1 MASRETVRKKPKDT
15 KGTLLRLLR
24 YVGAYKW
31 LLAFIVALCFVSNF
45 LALLGP
51 SMAGAAINAASAGAG
66 KVDFGQV
73 YYYAERML
81 FCYVCSSVVTICINM
96 MMMCISKWIAGK
108 MRGDVFR
115 KLMRLP
121 VGYFDRNQAGDIIS
135 RVSYDIDVVS
145 TCIAT
150 DVVQILTSLVT
161 VVGSLAM
168 MIYIA
173 PTMSLM
179 VLVTIPAAVIYTA
192 KMRGITQPRY
202 SRRSKNYG
210 IMNGFVEEMFS
221 GQKTIMA
228 YAYEDRV
235 SERFDTIN
243 QNAAE
248 AYYDA
253 EYYGVTMGPSVN
265 FISNLGLCLIA
276 MFGSF
281 LYMLGNITL
290 GQISSF
296 VLYSRKFSGP
306 INEIA
311 NITNELYS
319 ALAAAERVFG
329 LLDEE
334 EELADRSGA
343 AELAGVKGNVA
354 LEHVYFGY
362 DKGRT
367 IIHDL
372 NLEAG
377 AGKMVAIVGPTGAG
391 KTTIINLLMRFYDPV
406 SGEIRVDGAPSLKI
420 RREDLRRAF
429 TMVLQDTWLFHG
441 TIFEN
446 IVYGREDATMEEV
459 RAAAKSAKIDGYIES
474 LPDGYDTLLSDDG
487 VNISKGQ
494 RQLITIARAFLSD
507 APMLILDEATSNVDS
522 RTEIQIQ
529 EAMNGLMQGRTS
541 FVIAHRLST
550 IQNADTILVVR
561 GGEITEQGTHQELLR
576 QGGFYSTLYNSQF
589 V

>member
-51 SMAGAAINAASAGAG
+51 SMAGSAINAASAGAG

-96 MMMCISKWIAGK
+96 MMMCISKWIARK

-161 VVGSLAM
+161 VGGSLAM

-179 VLVTIPAAVIYTA
+179 VLGTIPAAVIYTA

-311 NITNELYS
+311 NITNERRQRGYS
-319 ALAAAERVFG
+319 ACWMRK
-329 LLDEE
+329 
-334 EELADRSGA
+334 RS
-343 AELAGVKGNVA
+343 
-354 LEHVYFGY
+354 
-362 DKGRT
+362 
-367 IIHDL
+367 
-372 NLEAG
+372 
-377 AGKMVAIVGPTGAG
+377 
-391 KTTIINLLMRFYDPV
+391 
-406 SGEIRVDGAPSLKI
+406 
-420 RREDLRRAF
+420 
-429 TMVLQDTWLFHG
+429 W
-441 TIFEN
+441 
-446 IVYGREDATMEEV
+446 
-459 RAAAKSAKIDGYIES
+459 
-474 LPDGYDTLLSDDG
+474 
-487 VNISKGQ
+487 
-494 RQLITIARAFLSD
+494 
-507 APMLILDEATSNVDS
+507 
-522 RTEIQIQ
+522 RTE
-529 EAMNGLMQGRTS
+529 AAPRSLQG
-541 FVIAHRLST
+541 
-550 IQNADTILVVR
+550 
-561 GGEITEQGTHQELLR
+561 
-576 QGGFYSTLYNSQF
+576 
-589 V
+589 